1 MTERLTTE
9 DLVPHGKREDRVP
22 GHEQGGQVAYGGPED
37 GYDHR
42 ADAHRADDRRVDAAP
57 VDYDRIS
64 DGRVDDGRVDDGRV
78 DDGRVDDGGIHD
90 SGVRDGEVHDNGID
104 GRGHDGGQVDTR
116 VDGDRFAADDR
127 FDGEPAREPA
137 EGRADV
143 ERGEGEALFTTDEAG
158 GYRGEWRAL
167 QADFVDD
174 PRDAVR
180 RADEL
185 VAQVIQSLATTF
197 AEHKRSL
204 EGQWQEG
211 GQADT
216 EELRLALRRYR
227 SFFDRLLSV

>member
-9 DLVPHGKREDRVP
+9 DFVPPEKRQTDQSGYDEQPYDREPRDNEPFAEEPTAHQQTVDELGVHEPETGDVP
-22 GHEQGGQVAYGGPED
+22 AEQPAAEQPRSADEPLFTADEAD
-37 GYDHR
+37 GY
-42 ADAHRADDRRVDAAP
+42 
-57 VDYDRIS
+57 
-64 DGRVDDGRVDDGRV
+64 
-78 DDGRVDDGGIHD
+78 
-90 SGVRDGEVHDNGID
+90 
-104 GRGHDGGQVDTR
+104 Q
-116 VDGDRFAADDR
+116 
-127 FDGEPAREPA
+127 
-137 EGRADV
+137 
-143 ERGEGEALFTTDEAG
+143 
-158 GYRGEWRAL
+158 GEWRAL

-174 PRDAVR
+174 PRDAVQ

-204 EGQWQEG
+204 EGQWQQG